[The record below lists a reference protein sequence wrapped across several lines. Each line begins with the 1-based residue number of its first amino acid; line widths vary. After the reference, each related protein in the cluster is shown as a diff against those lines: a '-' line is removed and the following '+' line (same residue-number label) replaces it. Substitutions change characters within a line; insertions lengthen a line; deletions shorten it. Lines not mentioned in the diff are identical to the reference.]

1 MKNTNTFLKMNP
13 TNKKIVPRKSQ
24 VTKKPSKVVTKQE
37 KQDDDIIDMY
47 LFTYNKTRYWT
58 PDLLNGF
65 LHSSIIDEDGDPSSS
80 DEIVGKLL
88 NGVPELYGSD

>member
-1 MKNTNTFLKMNP
+1 MTNTI
-13 TNKKIVPRKSQ
+13 NKKIVPRKPH

-58 PDLLNGF
+58 PDLLNGC

-80 DEIVGKLL
+80 DEIVGKLR
-88 NGVPELYGSD
+88 NGVPEFYESD

>member
-1 MKNTNTFLKMNP
+1 MNP

-24 VTKKPSKVVTKQE
+24 VMKKPSKVVAKQE
-37 KQDDDIIDMY
+37 KQDDDIIDKY

>member
-1 MKNTNTFLKMNP
+1 MNP
-13 TNKKIVPRKSQ
+13 TNKKIVPRKPQ

-37 KQDDDIIDMY
+37 KQDDDIIDKY